1 MLLRRVL
8 RVLGGKNMVPVCQVR
23 VVGSFLMVASYVVLG
38 GFTVVARSVLMMF
51 RCLRVVMRC
60 FF

>member
-8 RVLGGKNMVPVCQVR
+8 RVLGGLNMLPVCQVR
-23 VVGSFLMVASYVVLG
+23 VVGSFLMVASYVMLG
-38 GFTVVARSVLMMF
+38 GFTVVARSEVMMF
-51 RCLRVVMRC
+51 RCLCVMMRC